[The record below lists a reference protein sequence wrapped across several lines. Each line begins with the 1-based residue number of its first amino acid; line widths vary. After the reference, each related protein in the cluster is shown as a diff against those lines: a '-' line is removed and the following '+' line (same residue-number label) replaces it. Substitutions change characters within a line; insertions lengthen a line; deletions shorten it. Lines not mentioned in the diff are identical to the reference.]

1 MTQDESSYSDTDEQ
15 STAKTVTV
23 MTRRQAARLKGHSN
37 NNNVMTDSAN
47 KQGQA
52 SADGQQTKQ

>member
-37 NNNVMTDSAN
+37 NNNVMTDSTN